1 MSNDINS
8 DYESSTDDEEFE
20 VIEENVINTELETAV
35 EVDEKQ
41 IKKENVLH
49 NKNGTTQ
56 ITTPE
61 IEKVEE
67 DGVSPSIE
75 PDAKPKRRGRPRGP
89 NYKGPQKRGEDT
101 AKIISETDDT
111 VVILKSKRRPPKKK
125 TIILYRE
132 DLEPDFDKPI
142 EVITKTRRRGR
153 PRKTE
158 VIQEINES
166 EKIEIERPVAPVKEP
181 TEREI
186 KKLELQE
193 KLLQAEAMMGKKARL
208 NKKGDVDGRMVKKR
222 TEAQKK
228 ATEKMLLAR
237 KVQREIKAR
246 EKAEKDKEAIDESVK
261 KMISSL
267 SKAKKEVQKE
277 IKPEPE
283 KPKIDMSIFG

>member
-8 DYESSTDDEEFE
+8 DYESSSDEEDFQ
-20 VIEENVINTELETAV
+20 VIEENVINTELKTTV
-35 EVDEKQ
+35 ENDEKEVQ
-41 IKKENVLH
+41 KENVLQ
-49 NKNGTTQ
+49 NKDEDTQ
-56 ITTPE
+56 ITTSGV
-61 IEKVEE
+61 EKVEE
-67 DGVSPSIE
+67 NRVSPSIQ
-75 PDAKPKRRGRPRGP
+75 PDTKPKRRGRPPGP
-89 NYKGPQKRGEDT
+89 NYKGPKNRGQDT

-111 VVILKSKRRPPKKK
+111 VVILKSRRRPPRKKQ
-125 TIILYRE
+125 IILYKE
-132 DLEPDFDKPI
+132 DLEPDFEKPI

-158 VIQEINES
+158 VIQEINET

-193 KLLQAEAMMGKKARL
+193 KLLQAEVMMGKKARL
-208 NKKGDVDGRMVKKR
+208 NKKGDVDGRMLKSR

-237 KVQREIKAR
+237 KVQREIKAK

-261 KMISSL
+261 QLVSSL
-267 SKAKKEVQKE
+267 SKAKREVQE
-277 IKPEPE
+277 QVKPVEE
-283 KPKIDMSIFG
+283 KPKIDLSIFG